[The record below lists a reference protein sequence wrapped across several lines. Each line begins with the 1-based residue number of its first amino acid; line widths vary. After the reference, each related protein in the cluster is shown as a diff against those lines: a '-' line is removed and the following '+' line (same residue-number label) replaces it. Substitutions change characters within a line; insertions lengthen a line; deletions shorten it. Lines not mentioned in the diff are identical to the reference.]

1 MSGSAWTDLNEK
13 YMRRKE
19 VWEKREGENKTS
31 SIKTVHQD
39 TKEE

>member
-1 MSGSAWTDLNEK
+1 MSGSAWKDLNEK

-19 VWEKREGENKTS
+19 VWEKRQTS
-31 SIKTVHQD
+31 SIKTVPQD